1 MTLERIL
8 AWRKPSNVR
17 TVKVFFEY
25 EDIGYYQLETILMGL
40 VKVYI
45 EKEDSS
51 TVIDLMGFQEEY
63 YDRQSK

>member
-25 EDIGYYQLETILMGL
+25 EDIGYYQLEKYNELHTVTL
-40 VKVYI
+40 V
-45 EKEDSS
+45 
-51 TVIDLMGFQEEY
+51 
-63 YDRQSK
+63 